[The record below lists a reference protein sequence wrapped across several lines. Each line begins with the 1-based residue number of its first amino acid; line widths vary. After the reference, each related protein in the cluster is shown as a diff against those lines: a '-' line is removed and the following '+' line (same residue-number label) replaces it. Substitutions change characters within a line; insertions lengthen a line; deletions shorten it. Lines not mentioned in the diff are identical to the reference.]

1 MLLNKLICKIV
12 QQKYNKW
19 YKLLMIFGYFY
30 VIKIKQRKTMKN
42 LYIFPISKVVFS
54 IIFCVLYCTASAQ
67 EPVEKPT
74 EPPKAPSEFWKHV
87 QFGGGLGVGIGSGY
101 TDITVAPSAIYNFNQ
116 YVALGLGVQYTY
128 AEQKQFYSSHLYGGS
143 VIGLFAPIEEIQLSV
158 EVEQLR
164 VNFDLADNSQSRDFW
179 NTGLFLGAG
188 YRAGNAT
195 IGVRYNVLFNKNDN
209 VYGDAFMPF
218 IRVYF

>member
-12 QQKYNKW
+12 PQKYNKW

-30 VIKIKQRKTMKN
+30 IIKIKYRKTMKN
-42 LYIFPISKVVFS
+42 LFIFPVSKVVFTLFFS
-54 IIFCVLYCTASAQ
+54 VFYWTVSAQ
-67 EPVEKPT
+67 EPAEQPI
-74 EPPKAPSEFWKHV
+74 EQPKAPSEFWKHV
-87 QFGGGLGVGIGSGY
+87 QFGGGLGVGVGSGY
-101 TDITVAPSAIYNFNQ
+101 TDITIAPSAIYNFNQ
-116 YVALGLGVQYTY
+116 YVAFGVGAQYTY
-128 AEQKQFYSSHLYGGS
+128 VEQKQFYSSHLYGGS
-143 VIGLFAPIEEIQLSV
+143 LIGLFAPIEEVQLSV

-164 VNFDLADNSQSRDFW
+164 VNNNLADNSESRDFW

-195 IGVRYNVLFNKNDN
+195 IGVRYNVLFNKNDY